1 MFLPIVSDRVHQ
13 PLAVEFCRLVAA
25 ANQVVKCDG
34 DVFVRAIA
42 AKRVAR
48 KAVGLFTDHGDYA
61 EILIACPHTS
71 ARRDNVRR
79 LGLIMAHEF
88 MHAEQWSRGDPL
100 TEPAPGRDLL
110 AWENAMLARIWEAY
124 RCQTP
129 TVGMLTQKKNRT

>member
-1 MFLPIVSDRVHQ
+1 MFLPLVSDRVHP
-13 PLAVEFCRLVAA
+13 PLAVEFARLVAA

-34 DVFVRAIA
+34 EVFVKAVA

-61 EILIACPHTS
+61 EILIACPYTS

-110 AWENAMLARIWEAY
+110 AWENAMLARILGALP
-124 RCQTP
+124 CGKKT
-129 TVGMLTQKKNRT
+129 LTKNRT